1 MLKERFQLQ
10 VCKHLGWLLTLMLE
24 DVKPLEFLGF
34 LLYIKEEM
42 NRLQYQPFNGENHTV
57 LG

>member
-1 MLKERFQLQ
+1 
-10 VCKHLGWLLTLMLE
+10 MLE
-24 DVKPLEFLGF
+24 DAKPLEFLGF

-42 NRLQYQPFNGENHTV
+42 NRFQYQPFNGENHTM